1 MSDAAPVLGVILAG
15 GMNERYGGVPK
26 ALETVAGVRIA
37 DRASKAMRA
46 AAASAVLIAND
57 PDTFSTLGLPMRP
70 DIRPGFGVL
79 GGILTA
85 INWAEEERC
94 RGELVAAC
102 DMPFLSAGLL
112 MRLARGARPEEAVV
126 PASDS
131 RRGMEPLCAFYG
143 VDCREAITA
152 ALERGDRR
160 IISFF
165 DDISLRV
172 LAREEVRQFGDPRL
186 LFLNVNTPHDRELA
200 ESAALQLEEEAE

>member
-1 MSDAAPVLGVILAG
+1 
-15 GMNERYGGVPK
+15 
-26 ALETVAGVRIA
+26 
-37 DRASKAMRA
+37 
-46 AAASAVLIAND
+46 
-57 PDTFSTLGLPMRP
+57 
-70 DIRPGFGVL
+70 
-79 GGILTA
+79 
-85 INWAEEERC
+85 
-94 RGELVAAC
+94 
-102 DMPFLSAGLL
+102 MPFLSAGLL

-160 IISFF
+160 VISFF

-200 ESAALQLEEEAE
+200 ESAALQLEGEAE